1 MSNWKIKSKHVF
13 ISCSS
18 IFDSIVFAIQ
28 VSEVKT
34 PGEQS
39 LGAWTLEC
47 QVLITSFIESRV
59 DVLFTQC
66 CLHSKMLD
74 GQFEFNAS
82 VLAVTEKKCLSH
94 KRNSERFWRKVMNVL
109 TCCNI

>member
-18 IFDSIVFAIQ
+18 IFDSIVCAIQ
-28 VSEVKT
+28 VREVKT

-74 GQFEFNAS
+74 GQFEFNSS
-82 VLAVTEKKCLSH
+82 VLAATEKKMFKSQ
-94 KRNSERFWRKVMNVL
+94 KKFREVL
-109 TCCNI
+109 KKGNECFNLL

>member
-1 MSNWKIKSKHVF
+1 MSNWKIKSKHMF
-13 ISCSS
+13 ISCSG
-18 IFDSIVFAIQ
+18 IFDSIVCVIQ
-28 VSEVKT
+28 VREVKT

-74 GQFEFNAS
+74 GQFEFNSS
-82 VLAVTEKKCLSH
+82 VLAVTFTENTSFIRYRKK
-94 KRNSERFWRKVMNVL
+94 NV
-109 TCCNI
+109 

>member
-1 MSNWKIKSKHVF
+1 MSNWKIKSKHMF

-18 IFDSIVFAIQ
+18 IFDSIVCAIQ
-28 VSEVKT
+28 VREVKT

-74 GQFEFNAS
+74 GQFEFNSS
-82 VLAVTEKKCLSH
+82 VLAVTFTENTSFIRYRKK
-94 KRNSERFWRKVMNVL
+94 NV
-109 TCCNI
+109 